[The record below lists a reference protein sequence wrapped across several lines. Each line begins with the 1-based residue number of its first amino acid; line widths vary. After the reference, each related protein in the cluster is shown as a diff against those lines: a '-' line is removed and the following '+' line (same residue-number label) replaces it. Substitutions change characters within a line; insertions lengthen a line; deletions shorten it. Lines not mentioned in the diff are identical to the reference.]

1 MKLPC
6 KHSPLNTGEMPPS
19 AHLPPTAFHVPLLTF
34 ANTTPSTHH
43 APPHPPCPSCI
54 LPHKT
59 SHQACLSPTT
69 TQHKTNAA
77 CTFTTHS
84 KNLHRLKILVL
95 QHLYIPPT
103 SPQPLQSSAPIHS
116 LDLLPMVHK
125 GTSSPHKKHL
135 FPQHPPKRSHQNT
148 YRKIS
153 LIAFSQE
160 AELSLNHLL
169 LSHKTPNP

>member
-1 MKLPC
+1 MIKPPHIC
-6 KHSPLNTGEMPPS
+6 KHHTLHAPCS
-19 AHLPPTAFHVPLLTF
+19 
-34 ANTTPSTHH
+34 TTPSMSHIFSPTKHH
-43 APPHPPCPSCI
+43 SKPPW
-54 LPHKT
+54 
-59 SHQACLSPTT
+59 SPTT

-169 LSHKTPNP
+169 LSHKTPNLPDHQQPHNTKLMLFTHPPPP